1 MNPTSLQRWID
12 EFHDSS
18 RQQWL
23 LRAIAVAAS
32 IGAVVA
38 AAGANERWWP
48 AGLIVVG
55 VLATASAIRPDT
67 HTAVVVVVVIVWHW
81 LATVDGVGGPW
92 LLVASLC
99 LLLYHAVIA
108 LSASLPTGGDVSSA
122 TIGQWLRR
130 TALGGATATIVWLCV
145 VLFDRRDAA
154 GNGAL
159 TALALAILAAGAV
172 LVRSRS
178 LDQLR

>member
-12 EFHDSS
+12 EFHDTSG
-18 RQQWL
+18 QQWL
-23 LRAIAVAAS
+23 LRAVAVASAL
-32 IGAVVA
+32 GAVVA
-38 AAGANERWWP
+38 AAAANERWWP

-67 HTAVVVVVVIVWHW
+67 HVALVVVVVIVWHW

-99 LLLYHAVIA
+99 LLVHHAVIA

-122 TIGQWLRR
+122 TIAQWLQRI
-130 TALGGATATIVWLCV
+130 ALGGAMATVVWILV

-154 GNGAL
+154 GNGLL
-159 TALALAILAAGAV
+159 TGLALAILAAGAV
-172 LVRSRS
+172 LIRSRS
-178 LDQLR
+178 LDRPR